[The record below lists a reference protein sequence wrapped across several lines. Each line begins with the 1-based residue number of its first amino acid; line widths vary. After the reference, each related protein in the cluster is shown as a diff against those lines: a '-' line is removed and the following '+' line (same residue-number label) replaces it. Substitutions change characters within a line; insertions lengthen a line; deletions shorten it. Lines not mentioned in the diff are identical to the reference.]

1 MDLTYRDI
9 SGKNR
14 VLSKVFVFFFVVSF
28 KAINI
33 HKSTMDSIRPI
44 ETQLNYRL
52 Q

>member
-1 MDLTYRDI
+1 MDLTYRGI

-14 VLSKVFVFFFVVSF
+14 VLSKIFVFFCSFF